1 MPTDADRI
9 DGYASAVLSV
19 ARAEGDQ
26 SGLSDQLF
34 QVAQVI
40 DGNNELRETLTDSRI
55 PFDRK
60 KGIVDDLL
68 SSRTS
73 KVVVN
78 MVELLVAN
86 GRAGDI
92 GAIARRAL
100 DLAAMSEEAVV
111 AEVRSAVELDA
122 ATLDRLTAKLSAVT
136 GKNIQPAVI
145 VDPELVGGVVAKV
158 GDTVFDGSVASR
170 LQELREAWG

>member
-1 MPTDADRI
+1 MTSDADRI
-9 DGYASAVLSV
+9 DGYAAAVLSV

-34 QVAQVI
+34 QVAQAI
-40 DGNNELRETLTDSRI
+40 DGSEELRDALTNPRI

-60 KGIVDDLL
+60 KAIVDDLL
-68 SSRTS
+68 GTRTS
-73 KVVVN
+73 AVVVN
-78 MVELLVAN
+78 VVELLVAN
-86 GRAGDI
+86 GRTGEM
-92 GAIARRAL
+92 GEIARRAL
-100 DLAAMSEEAVV
+100 DLAAASEEAVV

-122 ATLDRLTAKLSAVT
+122 ATLDRLTAKLEAVT
-136 GKNIQPAVI
+136 GKNIQPTVI
-145 VDPELVGGVVAKV
+145 VDPKLVGGVVAKV